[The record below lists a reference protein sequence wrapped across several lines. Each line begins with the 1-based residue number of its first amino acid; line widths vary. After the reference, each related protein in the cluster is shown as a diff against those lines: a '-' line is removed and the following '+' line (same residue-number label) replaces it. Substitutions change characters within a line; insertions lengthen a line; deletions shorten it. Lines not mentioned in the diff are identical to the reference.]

1 MYLQEMISDVNIMI
15 EIMGLIDAMK
25 QSILVYVVY
34 LCLNNLGIEMVF
46 LPS

>member
-25 QSILVYVVY
+25 HSILVYGVY
-34 LCLNNLGIEMVF
+34 LCLNNLSIEMVF